1 MTAIVI
7 EGNKKSDFDIFIAL
21 AKKLGLKVH
30 SLKEDILETPN
41 KETIK
46 AMIAA
51 ENGEVK
57 KYKNSSEMLS
67 ELNKK
72 AKSA

>member
-30 SLKEDILETPN
+30 SIKEDILETPN
-41 KETIK
+41 IETIK